1 MKLMPI
7 YGTRPE
13 AIKLAPVI
21 TEASRRGLELSIVTT
36 GQHREMCAEVN
47 GIFGIV
53 PDHDLDIMKPS
64 QTLAEISSETL
75 RKLAPVLL
83 EERPDAVLVQGD
95 TSSATAAA
103 LGAYYQRIPV
113 VHVEAG
119 LRTFN
124 LYSPFPE
131 EGNRRVISAI
141 ASLHLAPTHL
151 SRSNLVNEGITREA
165 VVVTGNTVID
175 ALEWASEQRVEM
187 TDPRLEDLLR
197 SFRPFILATVHRRE
211 SFGRPMREIGTAIR
225 ILAKRF
231 PHIKF
236 VIPSHPNPSVAEYFI
251 SELRGIPNVLITQP
265 FSYLEM
271 AQVLRA
277 AHIVMT
283 DSGGLQEEAPT
294 FGKPVL
300 VLRESSERPEA
311 ILAGTS
317 KLVGTDVATIV
328 FECELLITDQ
338 GAYESMARAAS
349 PFGDGRA
356 ARRSVSAIQALL
368 GEGTHEPEFDP
379 QSHGQIS

>member
-21 TEASRRGLELSIVTT
+21 TEASRRGLELSVVVT

-47 GIFGIV
+47 QIFGIT
-53 PDHDLDIMKPS
+53 PNHDLDIMRPD
-64 QTLAEISSETL
+64 QTLADISSETL
-75 RKLAPVLL
+75 RRLAPILRS
-83 EERPDAVLVQGD
+83 ERPDVVLVQGD

-141 ASLHLAPTHL
+141 SSLHLAPTQL
-151 SRSNLVNEGITREA
+151 SRSNLLNEGIDPHSI
-165 VVVTGNTVID
+165 VVTGNTVID
-175 ALEWASEQRVEM
+175 ALQSVSDRAVEM
-187 TDPRLEDLLR
+187 TDHRLEDLLG

-211 SFGRPMREIGTAIR
+211 SFGRPMREVGTAIR

-236 VIPSHPNPSVAEYFI
+236 VIPGHPNPSVAEYFI
-251 SELRGIPNVLITQP
+251 AELRGVDNVLITQP
-265 FSYLEM
+265 LSYLEM
-271 AQVLRA
+271 VQVLRA

-283 DSGGLQEEAPT
+283 DSGGLQEEAPA

-300 VLRESSERPEA
+300 VLRDSSERPEA

-317 KLVGTDVATIV
+317 KLVGTDVAAVV
-328 FECELLITDQ
+328 FECEQLLTDQ
-338 GAYESMARAAS
+338 SAYESMAKAAS
-349 PFGDGRA
+349 PFGDGQA
-356 ARRSVSAIQALL
+356 ATRSVSAVEALL
-368 GEGTHEPEFDP
+368 GDGPRAPEFDP
-379 QSHGQIS
+379 QSDGRTT